1 MNGLILLAL
10 IGLMI
15 AVAITVFWI
24 EQLVDLMGRRDEEF
38 PGRFDKLIWVAIIVF
53 IPLVG
58 AIAYSI
64 SRKPRVFTDRASSK
78 LEQEWLAIEA
88 ARRKSNP
95 TPDQP

>member
-1 MNGLILLAL
+1 MDGIIILAFFGILIS
-10 IGLMI
+10 I
-15 AVAITVFWI
+15 AIMAFWI
-24 EQLVDLMGRRDEEF
+24 PQLVDLMGRRDDDF
-38 PGRFDKLIWVAIIVF
+38 PGRFDKLVWVAIIVF

-78 LEQEWLAIEA
+78 LEQEWLAIQA
-88 ARRKSNP
+88 ARRKSSP